1 MLLAVARRQVTP
13 EELEHLYL
21 SIGKGVWHLQYV
33 EDALQ
38 TLITIKHE
46 VRVPGRVNEKEVS
59 DLMAKHRRNTF
70 GTSLKI
76 VGNHSLVPQP
86 LFDRLNA
93 FKEERDWLIHR
104 SQNSHG
110 DRLYT
115 DSGRAET
122 FARLAAFIDEARI
135 LQATLLHDINT
146 FLAAAG
152 LDVAAAERM
161 AIKNVGSMR
170 GGT

>member
-1 MLLAVARRQVTP
+1 LEAALRQITP
-13 EELEHLYL
+13 DELEYLYV

-46 VRVPGRVNEKEVS
+46 IRVPDRIKAQEAR
-59 DLMAKHRRNTF
+59 DLLAKHRRNTF

-76 VGNHSLVPQP
+76 VGNHCLVSQP

-115 DSGRAET
+115 ESGRAET

-135 LQATLLHDINT
+135 LQAALMHDIDT

-152 LDVAAAERM
+152 LDVAAAECVAM
-161 AIKNVGSMR
+161 KNLGSMR
-170 GGT
+170 GSV

>member
-1 MLLAVARRQVTP
+1 VEAARRQITP
-13 EELEHLYL
+13 DELEYLYV

-46 VRVPGRVNEKEVS
+46 IRVPDRIKEQEAR
-59 DLMAKHRRNTF
+59 DLLTKQRRNTF
-70 GTSLKI
+70 GSSLKI
-76 VGNHSLVPQP
+76 VGNHSLVSQP

-115 DSGRAET
+115 ESGRAET

-135 LQATLLHDINT
+135 LQAALMHDIDT
-146 FLAAAG
+146 FFAAAG
-152 LDVAAAERM
+152 LDVAAAERVAM
-161 AIKNVGSMR
+161 KNLGSMR
-170 GGT
+170 GSV

>member
-1 MLLAVARRQVTP
+1 MAATRRQVTP
-13 EELEHLYL
+13 DELEHLYI

-46 VRVPGRVNEKEVS
+46 IRVPDRIKEQEAR
-59 DLMAKHRRNTF
+59 DLLAKHRRNTF
-70 GTSLKI
+70 GSSLRI

-110 DRLYT
+110 DRIYT
-115 DSGRAET
+115 EAGRTET
-122 FARLAAFIDEARI
+122 FARLAAFIDEAKA
-135 LQATLLHDINT
+135 LQTELLNDIYT

-152 LDVAAAERM
+152 LDVAVVERM
-161 AIKNVGSMR
+161 AIENLGRMR
-170 GGT
+170 GNS

>member
-1 MLLAVARRQVTP
+1 MEAVRRQITSD
-13 EELEHLYL
+13 ELEHLYM

-38 TLITIKHE
+38 TLITMKHE
-46 VRVPGRVNEKEVS
+46 IRSPDRIKEQEAR
-59 DLMAKHRRNTF
+59 DILAKHRRNTF

-86 LFDRLNA
+86 LFDQLNA

-115 DSGRAET
+115 DAGRAET
-122 FARLAAFIDEARI
+122 FARLAAFIDEASI
-135 LQATLLHDINT
+135 LQAALLHDIDT

-152 LDVAAAERM
+152 LDVAAAERV
-161 AIKNVGSMR
+161 AIKNLGSMR
-170 GGT
+170 GSA